1 MIKAIAV
8 LYEAFWEFRQDD
20 GPALAGYIAF
30 SGLLGFFP
38 FIILT
43 TNIAALTLGEG
54 QSQQAVDALFAYAP
68 PHVAQT
74 LEPVLLDVLRG
85 AGSGLLTLSA
95 LAAVW
100 FSSNAFEAIRM
111 SFDRA
116 YNVPEPRGWFTGR
129 LISIACVFGGT
140 IASILLGFL
149 IVLGPLAIQLIEGW
163 FGITIPFFAGL
174 SGVHADICDHL
185 WRTRGCRYHIGV
197 PLHNRNGDYLWGR
210 GQCGIGQRSDDGVIH
225 GRFAQ
230 KTADTIDRDRG
241 RFSHLGGEIFRASEV
256 LAKHDEN
263 YMPKEVA
270 DALKEQGL
278 FKGEEGS

>member
-163 FGITIPFFAGL
+163 FGITIPFFAEVARYAIGL
-174 SGVHADICDHL
+174 LVFLIFISVLHFVLPRHRIPFRKL
-185 WRTRGCRYHIGV
+185 WV
-197 PLHNRNGDYLWGR
+197 
-210 GQCGIGQRSDDGVIH
+210 GVIVSTLIWVVAAT
-225 GRFAQ
+225 GFSVYLGYTPTYVTTYGALAGVVI
-230 KTADTIDRDRG
+230 TLVFLYITGMAIIYGAEVNAVLARG
-241 RFSHLGGEIFRASEV
+241 RMTG
-256 LAKHDEN
+256 
-263 YMPKEVA
+263 
-270 DALKEQGL
+270 
-278 FKGEEGS
+278 